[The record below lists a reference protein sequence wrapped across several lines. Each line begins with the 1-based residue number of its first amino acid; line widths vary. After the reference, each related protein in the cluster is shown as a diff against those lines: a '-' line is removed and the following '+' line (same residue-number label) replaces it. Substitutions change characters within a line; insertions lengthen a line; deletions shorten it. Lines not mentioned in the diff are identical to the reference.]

1 MKRFML
7 ILSSVIILTI
17 SACSSTPSDSDI
29 QTAIAKTSL
38 AQPTETRT
46 STNIPTATN
55 TLSPSA
61 TFTLTKTS
69 TLTATLTPTVTDTAT
84 PIPPATLTQ
93 QAFNESYTATAKSR
107 TKTAESQNATATEI
121 ASYEEIYWKDLA
133 TYPNNYIGQKVVVR
147 GRVFN
152 ILTNVI
158 QIYFAG
164 TYEALYVSLSEPA
177 SGIYEDNA
185 ITVYGVVSGK
195 ECFENAYGAEICQP
209 ALEDAWFTK
218 P

>member
-1 MKRFML
+1 MKKFMF
-7 ILSSVIILTI
+7 ILSIFIIMVI
-17 SACSSTPSDSDI
+17 SACSSTPNDSDI

-46 STNIPTATN
+46 STIIHTATN
-55 TLSPSA
+55 TLLPSV
-61 TFTLTKTS
+61 TFTLTRTS

-84 PIPPATLTQ
+84 PLPPATLTQ
-93 QAFNESYTATAKSR
+93 QARNESFTATAKSR

-133 TYPNNYIGQKVVVR
+133 TYPNNYIGKKVVVR

-152 ILTNVI
+152 ILNRVI

-164 TYEALYVSLSEPA
+164 TYEALYATLSKPA
-177 SGIYEDNA
+177 SGIYEDNS

>member
-1 MKRFML
+1 MRKMMF
-7 ILSSVIILTI
+7 ILSTFIILAF
-17 SACSSTPSDSDI
+17 SACSSQPSDSDI

-38 AQPTETRT
+38 AQPTETKT
-46 STNIPTATN
+46 STDMPTATN
-55 TLSPSA
+55 TLLPSR
-61 TFTLTKTS
+61 TFTPTKTA
-69 TLTATLTPTVTDTAT
+69 TLTATLTPTFTDTAT
-84 PIPPATLTQ
+84 PVPPATLTQ
-93 QAFNESYTATAKSR
+93 QAINESYTATTESR
-107 TKTAESQNATATEI
+107 TKTAESQNATSTEI
-121 ASYEEIYWKDLA
+121 ASYEDIYWKDLA
-133 TYPNNYIGQKVVVR
+133 TYPNNYVGQKVVVK

-152 ILTNVI
+152 ILGNVI

-164 TYEALYVSLSEPA
+164 TYEALYVTLSEPA
-177 SGIYEDNA
+177 SGIYEDNS

>member
-1 MKRFML
+1 MKKFL
-7 ILSSVIILTI
+7 FILSIVIILTI
-17 SACSSTPSDSDI
+17 SACSSAPSDTDI

-38 AQPTETRT
+38 AQPTTTRT
-46 STNIPTATN
+46 FTSVPTSTN

-61 TFTLTKTS
+61 TFTPTRTS
-69 TLTATLTPTVTDTAT
+69 TSTATVTPTVTDTST

-93 QAFNESYTATAKSR
+93 QAINESYTATAKSR
-107 TKTAESQNATATEI
+107 TKTAESVNATATEI

-164 TYEALYVSLSEPA
+164 TYEALYVSLIEPA